1 MEELEN
7 AVNNV
12 EPPAFSK
19 EELDELNKTGDV
31 DFSSNKKESKAPE
44 AIIKKTVTT
53 KEPVPE
59 ETEEATEEELKKLDT
74 AEINIS
80 STEMAKKM
88 SETASIDDLL
98 AMLSIGDDK

>member
-1 MEELEN
+1 MKVRDILKMVAFNLQRRDIIDCLEGKN
-7 AVNNV
+7 A
-12 EPPAFSK
+12 
-19 EELDELNKTGDV
+19 DG
-31 DFSSNKKESKAPE
+31 
-44 AIIKKTVTT
+44 
-53 KEPVPE
+53 
-59 ETEEATEEELKKLDT
+59 EEELKKLDT

>member
-31 DFSSNKKESKAPE
+31 DFSSNKKEVKAPE
-44 AIIKKTVTT
+44 AVIKKTVTT